1 MGSAASNT
9 APTSRPAAFGAGS
22 PAGTSPAPAASAATT
37 AAAPAGDQSYAAPGH
52 PREKN
57 RTGHAGIVGFVVFIL
72 LGALLLSPFIP
83 GTIIQ
88 DFPFAS
94 NTYST
99 GDSSLDCIGTQSN
112 TTSTTSY
119 DTKAGSPI
127 TYTYST
133 STTQKATCGGQEQ
146 SATIGHTSQF
156 NPLGLVI
163 DILVAI
169 IVAVVVARV
178 WRMIFG
184 EKKHHSHTP
193 QL

>member
-1 MGSAASNT
+1 MSGSNP
-9 APTSRPAAFGAGS
+9 APRPAAFGAGS
-22 PAGTSPAPAASAATT
+22 PAGVSATAPAPATPAATPPT
-37 AAAPAGDQSYAAPGH
+37 DEQSHAAPGH

-57 RTGHAGIVGFVVFIL
+57 RTGHAGIAGFAVFIL

-99 GDSSLDCIGTQSN
+99 GDSTLSCIGTQGKI
-112 TTSTTSY
+112 TSTTSY

-133 STTQKATCGGQEQ
+133 STTQKATCSGQEQ

-163 DILVAI
+163 DILATI
-169 IVAVVVARV
+169 IIAVVVARV
-178 WRMIFG
+178 WRMVFG
-184 EKKHHSHTP
+184 EKKRRSHTP
-193 QL
+193 EL